1 MIKRYPGF
9 VTSNLSR
16 TVTRDGITV
25 RVNIVR
31 MEGTTDWFMGVASA
45 ANEFAWD
52 EPFATD
58 EEAYAEFERTAA
70 EEGMQTFLDSGEEG
84 METFLDSGNVIPFP
98 G

>member
-1 MIKRYPGF
+1 MIKRYPGL

-31 MEGTTDWFMGVASA
+31 MEGTTGWFMGVYDG
-45 ANEFAWD
+45 ANTSTNLCWED
-52 EPFATD
+52 PYTTD

-70 EEGMQTFLDSGEEG
+70 QEGMQTFLHIEEAAI
-84 METFLDSGNVIPFP
+84 EDVIPFP